1 MSKRLVPLHL
11 QAAVETLEFNVH
23 KDFGKYFGSAMM
35 IGFGVLALYRW
46 HQTQL
51 LFFLL
56 LVLRDF
62 AAGYFFLK
70 RNEAT
75 EKAALFPSFLAYVSS
90 AIPLLYFGPI
100 GASKAFILGADL
112 LSIIGF
118 LMVAFATLE
127 LGTSIGIAPANRG
140 LVRSGIYRK
149 IKHPMYTGYV
159 ISELGLVLLNPLNA
173 ILIAISILLYNVRAK
188 FEENVLNLPNFQYG
202 KN

>member
-1 MSKRLVPLHL
+1 MSKRLVLPHL
-11 QAAVETLEFNVH
+11 QAVVETQEFNVQ

-35 IGFGVLALYRW
+35 IGFGVVAFYRW

-70 RNEAT
+70 RNEAK
-75 EKAALFPSFLAYVSS
+75 EKAALLPSILAYVSS

-100 GASKAFILGADL
+100 GASKATVLGTDL
-112 LSIIGF
+112 LSIAGF

-140 LVRSGIYRK
+140 FVRSGIYRR
-149 IKHPMYTGYV
+149 IKHPMYMGYV
-159 ISELGLVLLNPLNA
+159 ISELGLLLLNPLNA
-173 ILIAISILLYNVRAK
+173 VLVAISVSLYVFRAK
-188 FEENVLNLPNFQYG
+188 SENKILNTPHLS
-202 KN
+202 

>member
-1 MSKRLVPLHL
+1 MQLQHL
-11 QAAVETLEFNVH
+11 QDVVGSQEFSVK

-35 IGFGVLALYRW
+35 IGFGVMAFYRW

-62 AAGYFFLK
+62 TAGYFFLK
-70 RNEAT
+70 RKAAE
-75 EKAALFPSFLAYVSS
+75 EKAPLVTNILAYVSS

-100 GASKAFILGADL
+100 GASKALVLGADL
-112 LSIIGF
+112 LSIAGF

-140 LVRSGIYRK
+140 LVRSGIYRR

-173 ILIAISILLYNVRAK
+173 ILAFISVSLYVFRAK
-188 FEENVLNLPNFQYG
+188 SEGTILNRSLLQEA

>member
-1 MSKRLVPLHL
+1 MFKQLARVLLLDAEAS
-11 QAAVETLEFNVH
+11 QEFNVQ

-35 IGFGVLALYRW
+35 IGFGVVALYRW

-70 RNEAT
+70 RNAAK
-75 EKAALFPSFLAYVSS
+75 EKAALIPSILAYVSS
-90 AIPLLYFGPI
+90 AIPLFYFGPI
-100 GASKAFILGADL
+100 GASKALTLGADL
-112 LSIIGF
+112 LSIAGF

-127 LGTSIGIAPANRG
+127 LGSSIGIAPANRG
-140 LVRSGIYRK
+140 LVRSGIYRR

-159 ISELGLVLLNPLNA
+159 ISEVGLLLLNPLNA
-173 ILIAISILLYNVRAK
+173 VLVAISVSLYVFRGKSENKILKTAI
-188 FEENVLNLPNFQYG
+188 
-202 KN
+202 

>member
-1 MSKRLVPLHL
+1 MK
-11 QAAVETLEFNVH
+11 

-35 IGFGVLALYRW
+35 IGFGAVAFVRW

-70 RNEAT
+70 RNVAH
-75 EKAALFPSFLAYVSS
+75 EKADRVSS
-90 AIPLLYFGPI
+90 LIAYASSAMPLLYFGPVF
-100 GASKAFILGADL
+100 GASKALVLGADL
-112 LSIIGF
+112 LSIAGF

-140 LVRSGIYRK
+140 VVRSGIYRH
-149 IKHPMYTGYV
+149 IKHPMYLGYV
-159 ISELGLVLLNPLNA
+159 ISEAGLVLLNPLNA
-173 ILIAISILLYNVRAK
+173 ALFIISASFYMFRAK
-188 FEENVLNLPNFQYG
+188 LENTFLKSVNSCHE
-202 KN
+202 

>member
-1 MSKRLVPLHL
+1 MFKQLARVLLLDAEAS
-11 QAAVETLEFNVH
+11 QEFNVQ

-35 IGFGVLALYRW
+35 IGFGVVALYRW

-70 RNEAT
+70 RNAAT
-75 EKAALFPSFLAYVSS
+75 EKATLISSIMAYVSS

-100 GASKAFILGADL
+100 GASKALVLGADL

-140 LVRSGIYRK
+140 LVRSGIYRR

-159 ISELGLVLLNPLNA
+159 ISEVGLVLLNPLNA
-173 ILIAISILLYNVRAK
+173 ALLVISVLLYVFRAK
-188 FEENVLNLPNFQYG
+188 SENGILKSSN
-202 KN
+202 

>member
-1 MSKRLVPLHL
+1 M
-11 QAAVETLEFNVH
+11 Q
-23 KDFGKYFGSAMM
+23 KDFGKYIGSAMM
-35 IGFGVLALYRW
+35 IGFGVVALYRW

-70 RNEAT
+70 RNAAT
-75 EKAALFPSFLAYVSS
+75 EKATLVSTIMSYLSS

-100 GASKAFILGADL
+100 VASKTLALGSDL
-112 LSIIGF
+112 LSIAGF

-140 LVRSGIYRK
+140 LVHSGIYRY
-149 IKHPMYTGYV
+149 IKHPMYTGYA
-159 ISELGLVLLNPLNA
+159 ISEAGLVLLNPLSSV
-173 ILIAISILLYNVRAK
+173 LVVISISFYIFRAK
-188 FEENVLNLPNFQYG
+188 AENRILQA
-202 KN
+202 

>member
-1 MSKRLVPLHL
+1 MFKLLVLPLL
-11 QAAVETLEFNVH
+11 LDAEASQEFNVQ

-35 IGFGVLALYRW
+35 IGFGVVALFRW

-70 RNEAT
+70 RNEALD
-75 EKAALFPSFLAYVSS
+75 KASLVPSIMAYLSS
-90 AIPLLYFGPI
+90 AIPLLYFEPI
-100 GASKAFILGADL
+100 GASKSFILGADL
-112 LSIIGF
+112 LSIVGF

-140 LVRSGIYRK
+140 FVRSGIYRR

-159 ISELGLVLLNPLNA
+159 ISEVGLVLLNPLNA
-173 ILIAISILLYNVRAK
+173 VIAVVSISLYIFRAK
-188 FEENVLNLPNFQYG
+188 AENRILKAAV
-202 KN
+202 

>member
-1 MSKRLVPLHL
+1 MFKRLVLLPHL
-11 QAAVETLEFNVH
+11 QDAVESQEFNVQN
-23 KDFGKYFGSAMM
+23 DFGKYFGSAMM
-35 IGFGVLALYRW
+35 IGFGVVALYRW

-70 RNEAT
+70 RNAAT
-75 EKAALFPSFLAYVSS
+75 EKAAFISSIMAYVSS
-90 AIPLLYFGPI
+90 AIPLFYFGAI
-100 GASKAFILGADL
+100 GTSNALVLGADL

-140 LVRSGIYRK
+140 LVRSGIYRYV
-149 IKHPMYTGYV
+149 KHPMYMGYV
-159 ISELGLVLLNPLNA
+159 ISEAGLVLLNPLNA
-173 ILIAISILLYNVRAK
+173 VLVVISISFYIFRAK
-188 FEENVLNLPNFQYG
+188 AENRIL
-202 KN
+202 KAII

>member
-1 MSKRLVPLHL
+1 MFKLLVPLL
-11 QAAVETLEFNVH
+11 LPDVEASQEFKVH

-35 IGFGVLALYRW
+35 IGFGVVALYRW

-70 RNEAT
+70 RNAAAK
-75 EKAALFPSFLAYVSS
+75 KAALFPSIMAYVSS
-90 AIPLLYFGPI
+90 AIPLLYLGPI
-100 GASKAFILGADL
+100 DPSKAFALGADL
-112 LSIIGF
+112 LSIVGF
-118 LMVAFATLE
+118 LMVVFATLE

-140 LVRSGIYRK
+140 LVHSGIYRR

-159 ISELGLVLLNPLNA
+159 ISEVGLVFLNPLNVV
-173 ILIAISILLYNVRAK
+173 LFIASILLYALRAK
-188 FEENVLNLPNFQYG
+188 AENRILNAAI
-202 KN
+202 

>member
-1 MSKRLVPLHL
+1 MLPQRLQNVVVS
-11 QAAVETLEFNVH
+11 QEFNVQ

-35 IGFGVLALYRW
+35 IGFGVIALYRW

-62 AAGYFFLK
+62 SAGYFFLK
-70 RNEAT
+70 RNSAK
-75 EKAALFPSFLAYVSS
+75 EKPDLVPSILAYVSS

-100 GASKAFILGADL
+100 GTSKAFALGADL
-112 LSIIGF
+112 LSIVGF

-140 LVRSGIYRK
+140 LVRSGIYRR

-159 ISELGLVLLNPLNA
+159 ISEIGLVLLNPLNA
-173 ILIAISILLYNVRAK
+173 VLLVISISLYTFRAK
-188 FEENVLNLPNFQYG
+188 SENRILNAVA
-202 KN
+202 

>member
-1 MSKRLVPLHL
+1 MQHPQYRVVVAS
-11 QAAVETLEFNVH
+11 QEYNVQ

-35 IGFGVLALYRW
+35 IGFGVVALYRW

-70 RNEAT
+70 RNTAI
-75 EKAALFPSFLAYVSS
+75 EKAALAPSILAYISS
-90 AIPLLYFGPI
+90 AIPLMYFGPI
-100 GASKAFILGADL
+100 GASKALFLGSDL
-112 LSIIGF
+112 LSIAGF

-140 LVRSGIYRK
+140 IVRSGIYRR
-149 IKHPMYTGYV
+149 IKHPMYLGYAV
-159 ISELGLVLLNPLNA
+159 SEVGLVILNPLNLSICVVSM
-173 ILIAISILLYNVRAK
+173 ILYFIRSKNESKILNS
-188 FEENVLNLPNFQYG
+188 
-202 KN
+202 

>member
-11 QAAVETLEFNVH
+11 QAAVETQEFNVQ

-70 RNEAT
+70 RKEAT
-75 EKAALFPSFLAYVSS
+75 EKAALFPSIVAYVSS

-100 GASKAFILGADL
+100 GASKAVILGADL
-112 LSIIGF
+112 LSIVGF

-140 LVRSGIYRK
+140 PVRSGFYRR
-149 IKHPMYTGYV
+149 IKHPMYTGY
-159 ISELGLVLLNPLNA
+159 ILSELGKALLNPLNFGLSIFSFA
-173 ILIAISILLYNVRAK
+173 LYGYRSRIESKIL
-188 FEENVLNLPNFQYG
+188 ENHSSN
-202 KN
+202 

>member
-1 MSKRLVPLHL
+1 MFKQLVPRLSL
-11 QAAVETLEFNVH
+11 DVEASQEFNVQ

-35 IGFGVLALYRW
+35 IGFGVVALYRW

-62 AAGYFFLK
+62 TAGYFFLK
-70 RNEAT
+70 RNAAT
-75 EKAALFPSFLAYVSS
+75 EKATLVSSIMAYVSS
-90 AIPLLYFGPI
+90 AIPLLYFGAI
-100 GASKAFILGADL
+100 GTSKTLVLGADL

-140 LVRSGIYRK
+140 LVRSGIYRY

-159 ISELGLVLLNPLNA
+159 ISEIGLVLLNPLNA
-173 ILIAISILLYNVRAK
+173 VLVVISISLYTFRAK
-188 FEENVLNLPNFQYG
+188 SENRILKAVV
-202 KN
+202 

>member
-1 MSKRLVPLHL
+1 MADS
-11 QAAVETLEFNVH
+11 QESNVQ

-35 IGFGVLALYRW
+35 IGFGVVALYRW

-70 RNEAT
+70 RNAAT
-75 EKAALFPSFLAYVSS
+75 EKATLVPSIMAYVSS
-90 AIPLLYFGPI
+90 AIPLLYFGPV
-100 GASKAFILGADL
+100 GASKALVLGADL
-112 LSIIGF
+112 LSIAGF
-118 LMVAFATLE
+118 LMVVFATME

-140 LVRSGIYRK
+140 LVSTGIYHY

-159 ISELGLVLLNPLNA
+159 VSEVGLLFLNPLNA
-173 ILIAISILLYNVRAK
+173 ALLIISVSLYAYRAK
-188 FEENVLNLPNFQYG
+188 SENRILKVAHYSSSS
-202 KN
+202 K